1 MTSPLL
7 ARPFLLRSPITGD
20 DVTNNCSNASAVTSR
35 CDVTA
40 TSHSHAAAVTHVFV
54 IVAVYS
60 LLVGLLM
67 LAIFVHDYVAHR
79 RRHVERGGGGT
90 VPMSGDAA
98 TTTDDRRCSTSD
110 GDTSASQ
117 LERHDVTATTTQTVV
132 ALRVKVALLF
142 FVFNF
147 FYAGIE
153 VGYAGLVMTYAV
165 TYLHWSK
172 DDGYLVKVCVAW
184 NDVVSVSGGC
194 VCVCVL
200 MKQGRRYNTRV
211 SAAGVQRTCHRAQ
224 RLPVQIR
231 STAGNLSHLAME
243 K

>member
-1 MTSPLL
+1 
-7 ARPFLLRSPITGD
+7 
-20 DVTNNCSNASAVTSR
+20 
-35 CDVTA
+35 
-40 TSHSHAAAVTHVFV
+40 
-54 IVAVYS
+54 
-60 LLVGLLM
+60 M

-79 RRHVERGGGGT
+79 RRLVERGGGGT
-90 VPMSGDAA
+90 VPLSGDAA
-98 TTTDDRRCSTSD
+98 TATDDRRCSTSD
-110 GDTSASQ
+110 GDSSASQ

-172 DDGYLVKVCVAW
+172 DDGLPREGLCGVERRGLSVRRVCV
-184 NDVVSVSGGC
+184 C

-200 MKQGRRYNTRV
+200 MKQGRRYDARV

-231 STAGNLSHLAME
+231 STAGKLSHLAMVITE
-243 K
+243 TYSGVYTCMGRTFSVVRQSSAVNAVLVSQLPA